1 MLINSYDTTVG
12 KPFKVADRVESTI
25 KTLHVTRNLTPTKK
39 PGVFVVTHETD
50 LPIPIFAFPITMEG
64 FNRQLIT
71 VYDERPFRNK
81 SNAVV
86 NANEI
91 AIMRLAAFLQH
102 DVAEGDV
109 VPLKN
114 CRLMATKAFSEAF
127 GSRLIKRAGLDVNAG
142 LTLKVLLAYYMI
154 CIQED
159 VTTDLELLA
168 LNVIRSIYGSEKG
181 YILGVVEGMPKLSTL
196 QDLFEAIRN
205 NPVLYQLKGVEFK
218 DFMALLGGISFVAL
232 GSKVII
238 AAAEAPCLFT
248 ALVYGAARYKLYAK
262 TPLGMALDPK
272 YNKGVLESFTKHID
286 YTYDLNG

>member
-1 MLINSYDTTVG
+1 MLINAYDTTVG

-39 PGVFVVTHETD
+39 PGVYVVTHETD

-91 AIMRLAAFLQH
+91 AIMRLAAFMQH

-114 CRLMATKAFSEAF
+114 CRLMATKAFAEAF
-127 GSRLIKRAGLDVNAG
+127 GSRLGRRAGLDVNAN

-181 YILGVVEGMPKLSTL
+181 YILGVVEGVPKLSTL
-196 QDLFEAIRN
+196 EQLFDAIRN

-238 AAAEAPCLFT
+238 ASAEAPCLFT

>member
-1 MLINSYDTTVG
+1 MLINAYDTTVG
-12 KPFKVADRVESTI
+12 KPFKATDKVESTI

-50 LPIPIFAFPITMEG
+50 LPIPVFAFPITMEG

-91 AIMRLAAFLQH
+91 AMIRLAAFLQH

-109 VPLKN
+109 TPLKS
-114 CRLMATKAFSEAF
+114 CRLMVTKAFAEAF
-127 GSRLIKRAGLDVNAG
+127 GSRLGRRAGLDVNAG

-154 CIQED
+154 CIMED
-159 VTTDLELLA
+159 AVVDLELLA

-181 YILGVVEGMPKLSTL
+181 YILGVVEGLPKFSTL
-196 QDLFEAIRN
+196 EDLFTAIRN

-218 DFMALLGGISFVAL
+218 DFLSLLGGVSFVSL

-286 YTYDLNG
+286 